1 MSIEE
6 RPRGHDEEECE
17 GGSRKADVEGK
28 LDVLE
33 EETDNERDGLDR
45 C

>member
-6 RPRGHDEEECE
+6 RPRGDDEEECE
-17 GGSRKADVEGK
+17 GGSRKADVESK

-33 EETDNERDGLDR
+33 EETDNERDGLDL